1 MSSSMSRRLKY
12 VFWLVFRPSSM
23 ISLISTL
30 RNELNPN
37 SGWKKKKCFI
47 HKNSHLSTNSIKVKV
62 KKSYCSRQNCYQCF
76 FMRRALWFF
85 VIGLIARDNYCVSI
99 LCFSLFQQSSCS
111 PYRLTTI
118 DWQQRFWFNP
128 SKRNFKGK
136 RPCSTDQT
144 VHVHEIV
151 KRVLTEF
158 LPPAVLRS

>member
-1 MSSSMSRRLKY
+1 M
-12 VFWLVFRPSSM
+12 
-23 ISLISTL
+23 
-30 RNELNPN
+30 
-37 SGWKKKKCFI
+37 
-47 HKNSHLSTNSIKVKV
+47 STNSIKVKV

-111 PYRLTTI
+111 SYRLTTI

-158 LPPAVLRS
+158 LPPAVSLKLKWTNPYKGKTINTYRYPGVSQGRKFHVPWATSFAK